1 MACVIDLFEGLAK
14 KGDIVGL
21 NIVELAPKNDVNQLS
36 MIGAGRL
43 LVKLLMLQLQKGDA

>member
-1 MACVIDLFEGLAK
+1 MVRNILFEGLAK

-43 LVKLLMLQLQKGDA
+43 LVKLLMLQLQKGGA